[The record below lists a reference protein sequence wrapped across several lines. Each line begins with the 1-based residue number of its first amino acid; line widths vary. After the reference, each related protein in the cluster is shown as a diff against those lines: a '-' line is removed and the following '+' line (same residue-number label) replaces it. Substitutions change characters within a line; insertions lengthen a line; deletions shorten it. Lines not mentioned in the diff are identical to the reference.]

1 VLRTIHSES
10 IQRCEDPIIAI
21 WGLAYKQDT
30 DSTKNSP
37 SIALLENLKP
47 FQIRVF
53 DPVVPAS
60 VAPNPRCH
68 AAESEYEACDGA
80 DVLAVMTP
88 WAQFAKLDLA
98 EVAKRMRN
106 PVVLD
111 PYRVFKPETCR
122 DAGLSYHTLGV
133 PSE

>member
-68 AAESEYEACDGA
+68 AATSEYEACDGA

-88 WAQFAKLDLA
+88 WGQFAKLDLA
-98 EVAKRMRN
+98 EIAKRMRN
-106 PVVLD
+106 SVVLD
-111 PYRVFKPETCR
+111 PYRVFKIENCR

-133 PSE
+133 PAE